1 MPEDSAVER
10 ERVSAEA
17 TPWGPGLCGRL
28 IVAVTMA
35 GGLVAGGGVVALI
48 GYLRP
53 ESTHLLLG
61 VVPPLFGLGVVAG
74 FFHGAVLAYLGRP
87 LACTRQRYWSQVRQG
102 ALWSLPG
109 VAVAALI
116 AFWTAYTSTLAGAG
130 RTLWLL
136 AVIAGWLTG
145 AAVCVW
151 ATVEAARALLN
162 VLRRWPEQRV
172 GLVLLAVTFA
182 GLLYWLTNL
191 EVQMRELQFRLSPVV
206 AAPVALALT
215 LWLAAPVETILLH
228 AIHRRVTSANA

>member
-1 MPEDSAVER
+1 
-10 ERVSAEA
+10 
-17 TPWGPGLCGRL
+17 
-28 IVAVTMA
+28 
-35 GGLVAGGGVVALI
+35 VVALI

-87 LACTRQRYWSQVRQG
+87 LACTRHSYWSQLRQG
-102 ALWSLPG
+102 ALWSVPG

-116 AFWTAYTSTLAGAG
+116 AFWTAYTSTLASAG

-136 AVIAGWLTG
+136 AVVGGWITG
-145 AAVCVW
+145 AVVCAW
-151 ATVEAARALLN
+151 ASVEASRALLN
-162 VLRRWPEQRV
+162 VLRRWPEQRI

-182 GLLYWLTNL
+182 VLLYWLTNL
-191 EVQMRELQFRLSPVV
+191 EVQMRDLQFQLSPLA

-228 AIHRRVTSANA
+228 VIHRRLTSVGA